1 MRRALR
7 LVLPSAVAAVL
18 SACSLF
24 GSDTPK
30 PKELTAIE
38 PSLAARVV
46 WSHSGGDVGFALQI
60 ATAGDRFVVADE
72 AGRVV
77 ALQAQ
82 DGAELWRGEVGAKLS
97 AGVGSDGRFAAVVTR
112 DQELVVLDAGREVW
126 RKRLGAPVYTAP
138 LVAGERVFVL
148 GVDRA
153 VHAFDV
159 LDGRRLWELRRPGD
173 ALLLAQPG
181 GLMAYKDTLVV
192 GQGARLAGV
201 DPLRGV
207 LRWEANVANP
217 RGTNEVER
225 LGDLVAPLARVG
237 DLVCARAFQAAV
249 GCVNA
254 QRGSLV
260 WSRPSGGAKGVGA
273 DADVAVGFDAS
284 DRLTAWRLSN
294 GETLWTN
301 EEYQHRQLSAALVM
315 GGQVVLG
322 DLEGQVHFLAID
334 TGKASLRLPTGGSA
348 IVAGPVRAGNTL
360 LVVAKNG
367 GVHALRLE

>member
-1 MRRALR
+1 MHRALKA
-7 LVLPSAVAAVL
+7 LALTSLAAL
-18 SACSLF
+18 LGGCSLF
-24 GSDTPK
+24 GSDAPK
-30 PKELTAIE
+30 PKELAPIE
-38 PSLAARVV
+38 ASLSGQVV
-46 WSHSGGDVGFALQI
+46 WSQSSGDVDFPLQV
-60 ATAGDRFVVADE
+60 ATLADRFVVASS
-72 AGRVV
+72 AGRIQ
-77 ALQAQ
+77 ALRVE
-82 DGAELWRGEVGAKLS
+82 DGAELWQGEVGAKLS

-181 GLMAYKDTLVV
+181 GLIAYKDTLVV

-207 LRWEANVANP
+207 LRWEVNVANP

-237 DLVCARAFQAAV
+237 DQICARAFQAAV

-273 DADVAVGFDAS
+273 DAEVAVGFDAS

-294 GETLWTN
+294 GETLWAN
-301 EEYQHRQLSAALVM
+301 EEYQHRKLSGALVL
-315 GGQVVLG
+315 GQQVVLG
-322 DLEGQVHFLAID
+322 DFEGQVHVLARD
-334 TGKASLRLPTGGSA
+334 TGKALLRLPTGGSP
-348 IVAGPVRAGNTL
+348 IVAGPVRAGNTV

-367 GVHALRLE
+367 GVHALRLN